1 MSVRVNETWEDRF
14 LAQVDFAAA
23 AGREMQDIVVRAHCN
38 KSPFADGNGLGARQ
52 TGISAPE
59 IAVVEDEIG
68 FGSLE

>member
-23 AGREMQDIVVRAHCN
+23 ARREMQDIVVRAHCN
-38 KSPFADGNGLGARQ
+38 KSAFAEGNGLGASE
-52 TGISAPE
+52 TGINGPE

-68 FGSLE
+68 FGPLE